1 MWEAIKLYMSKLW
14 TVLKPSIML
23 LLSEVGQMA
32 MSIAVDIVKD
42 LATQDLSN
50 GEKRDAA
57 FDAIKDQ
64 LKERGKTA
72 GNSLINLVI
81 ELAVQALKNAK

>member
-1 MWEAIKLYMSKLW
+1 MWDAIKLYMSKLW
-14 TVLKPSIML
+14 SVIKPSVMI

-42 LATQDLSN
+42 LATQDLSSS
-50 GEKRDAA
+50 EKREAA
-57 FDAIKDQ
+57 FDGVKEQ
-64 LKERGKTA
+64 LEASGKTA

-81 ELAVQALKNAK
+81 ELAVQALKAEK